1 MPKISL
7 IYSDYFF
14 FVYQEGLV
22 FEMFE
27 ALVGIVQFVD
37 SLYTKCLKSVAQ
49 RTNMGIPV
57 IMFNITNSIVAAE
70 WLCILT

>member
-37 SLYTKCLKSVAQ
+37 SLYTKY
-49 RTNMGIPV
+49 
-57 IMFNITNSIVAAE
+57 
-70 WLCILT
+70 